1 MRATLFLAVLSLVAC
16 AQDPGEVPAD
26 AGFVSGDAGGE
37 PGDAGEQLVGDD
49 YSAGMEKTSQNGH
62 FRLALMSSDPI
73 PQDLTDYTWVMELR
87 DAQGEAIDGAT
98 LVAEPFMPEH
108 GHGTFPRTTD
118 GVPNGQPG
126 QFTLSD
132 LDLFMAGTWKV
143 ELRIA
148 AGDLSDTVFYYF
160 TLDG

>member
-1 MRATLFLAVLSLVAC
+1 MRVTLFLAVLSLVAC

-37 PGDAGEQLVGDD
+37 PLVGDD

>member
-1 MRATLFLAVLSLVAC
+1 
-16 AQDPGEVPAD
+16 
-26 AGFVSGDAGGE
+26 
-37 PGDAGEQLVGDD
+37 
-49 YSAGMEKTSQNGH
+49 
-62 FRLALMSSDPI
+62 
-73 PQDLTDYTWVMELR
+73 
-87 DAQGEAIDGAT
+87 
-98 LVAEPFMPEH
+98 MPEH